1 MILRIDDLEL
11 EFTPA
16 VGAGDGEWR
25 VRERRTGARP
35 CVLHA
40 NGPLSTKLAFGAL
53 ANYLARAWLPTLPE
67 AGSQPAASDERSERS
82 ERAMHKSPALT
93 GGRCLVC
100 EETRFS
106 LDALFKVLIVTL
118 KVVRVRTWYFRDYS

>member
-1 MILRIDDLEL
+1 MWLGDVRIGDLEL

-25 VRERRTGARP
+25 VRERWTGARP

-40 NGPLSTKLAFGAL
+40 NGPPSTKLAFGAL

-67 AGSQPAASDERSERS
+67 AGSPPAAADERFERS

-106 LDALFKVLIVTL
+106 LDALFEVLSSTL
-118 KVVRVRTWYFRDYS
+118 YFVDYS